1 MYSRKQDTDYYAS
14 DFVVQLAFFEFSTGA
29 PHPLSI
35 AHTVS
40 LPPLYGIFKL
50 STSGRAEV
58 LGDHVLIS
66 MCDGWCKA
74 IVYLVSWKTGIVTF
88 VSGFSK
94 FCLGLDSPES
104 RKLRGLPLTRLD
116 YGHSIVVSINS
127 SLVLLIED
135 TENRLEVCKLEL
147 GPGPQLQTLCFLE
160 LPPLAPGA
168 VHYML
173 GPRKDWVPT
182 SKSYTWTRSSRGYHL
197 PFYTSRI
204 GTIVIDFQY
213 RLQLGQLYQY
223 ALMISVE
230 ALIASIP
237 TDVRN
242 VPWEDWGPSSTH
254 FFKMATKRLTSVGPF
269 WITECP
275 SLVLRQ
281 YDIQHTRYTQFMAG
295 DQSLLQPRPPIVD
308 STNIFQYD
316 IKTHLSY
323 RDVTMQNKDLCGSSY
338 IIADREWVIAISN
351 SVRFF
356 LST

>member
-1 MYSRKQDTDYYAS
+1 VQSRCQ
-14 DFVVQLAFFEFSTGA
+14 VQVQSGPNAVHHFW
-29 PHPLSI
+29 
-35 AHTVS
+35 AHSRTQNR
-40 LPPLYGIFKL
+40 
-50 STSGRAEV
+50 TSGSVQAPCRTLDRTLVQFTKVQVRTEV
-58 LGDHVLIS
+58 QNRTAASLL
-66 MCDGWCKA
+66 M
-74 IVYLVSWKTGIVTF
+74 
-88 VSGFSK
+88 
-94 FCLGLDSPES
+94 
-104 RKLRGLPLTRLD
+104 RLD

-135 TENRLEVCKLEL
+135 AENRLEVCKLEL

-223 ALMISVE
+223 ALMISVA

-237 TDVRN
+237 TDVCN

-254 FFKMATKRLTSVGPF
+254 FFKMATERLTSVGPF

-281 YDIQHTRYTQFMAG
+281 YDI
-295 DQSLLQPRPPIVD
+295 
-308 STNIFQYD
+308 
-316 IKTHLSY
+316 
-323 RDVTMQNKDLCGSSY
+323 
-338 IIADREWVIAISN
+338 
-351 SVRFF
+351 
-356 LST
+356 